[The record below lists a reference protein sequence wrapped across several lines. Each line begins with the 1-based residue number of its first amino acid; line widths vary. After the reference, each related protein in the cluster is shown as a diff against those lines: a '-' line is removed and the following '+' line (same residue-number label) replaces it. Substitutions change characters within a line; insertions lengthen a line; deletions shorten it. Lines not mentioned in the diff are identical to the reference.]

1 MCVIT
6 LYIKSLTKDNFN
18 LGIDLFKV
26 IFLLQFTNIFA
37 SIIQFI
43 YFYVKFMTLAF
54 DLPSSCS
61 PRSEMIII
69 FYTRR
74 SQFIQIWI
82 NNDSNYIQVHNMK
95 LVSLDLSTKFIW
107 VNIWFFSSKWQC
119 IRRQIKQLKSIYFIW
134 HFRHWSKY
142 AYYFE
147 TESVNFII
155 LLCLPKATCIAFALG

>member
-1 MCVIT
+1 MILMCVIT

-54 DLPSSCS
+54 DLPSSYS

-95 LVSLDLSTKFIW
+95 LVSLDLS
-107 VNIWFFSSKWQC
+107 
-119 IRRQIKQLKSIYFIW
+119 
-134 HFRHWSKY
+134 
-142 AYYFE
+142 
-147 TESVNFII
+147 
-155 LLCLPKATCIAFALG
+155 